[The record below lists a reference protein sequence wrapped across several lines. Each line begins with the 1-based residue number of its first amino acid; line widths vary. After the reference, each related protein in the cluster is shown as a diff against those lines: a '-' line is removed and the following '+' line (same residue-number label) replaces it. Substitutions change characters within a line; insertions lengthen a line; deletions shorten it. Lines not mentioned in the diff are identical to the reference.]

1 VITAIKLVL
10 TSVLLVSE
18 TYQVALML
26 VGYGKVRPPLLGAEA
41 ASRAHRAIGDTAV
54 PITVVVAVLCLSG
67 YEIGDA
73 IEHAGTR
80 VAVHVVAASLLLV
93 ALVLKIIAVRVGGRM
108 SRLLPVLGS
117 TLFVLFALTFASTV
131 PFFLGGN
138 Q

>member
-1 VITAIKLVL
+1 MITAIKLVL

-67 YEIGDA
+67 
-73 IEHAGTR
+73 
-80 VAVHVVAASLLLV
+80 
-93 ALVLKIIAVRVGGRM
+93 
-108 SRLLPVLGS
+108 
-117 TLFVLFALTFASTV
+117 
-131 PFFLGGN
+131 
-138 Q
+138 